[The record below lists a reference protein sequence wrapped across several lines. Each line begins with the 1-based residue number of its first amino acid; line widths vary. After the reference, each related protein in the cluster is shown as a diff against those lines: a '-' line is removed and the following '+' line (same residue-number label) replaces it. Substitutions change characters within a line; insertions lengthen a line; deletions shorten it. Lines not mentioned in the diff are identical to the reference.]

1 MYLDSYSVYLHLF
14 TVHKL
19 QTYSLPKM
27 CRFLPTYNFY
37 SKDFWYKFKTGKIIL
52 CSTWVKLDYQM
63 AKKFEW
69 TTIQDPQ
76 PPQKCKVYD
85 NLKTKT
91 LAKGLSLGA
100 SLISWKCKIASRFN
114 CWSVFDFFVH
124 TWYNN
129 GKFTFERVET
139 LFVPGSGASWSLN
152 WPRFAHWSQCTPH
165 TRYNSRSFYSYRI
178 TEMSRFYHCLI
189 ACIKHF
195 QSGYC
200 LVFDQ

>member
-1 MYLDSYSVYLHLF
+1 
-14 TVHKL
+14 
-19 QTYSLPKM
+19 M
-27 CRFLPTYNFY
+27 CKFLPTYNFY

-124 TWYNN
+124 T
-129 GKFTFERVET
+129 
-139 LFVPGSGASWSLN
+139 
-152 WPRFAHWSQCTPH
+152 
-165 TRYNSRSFYSYRI
+165 
-178 TEMSRFYHCLI
+178 
-189 ACIKHF
+189 
-195 QSGYC
+195 
-200 LVFDQ
+200 

>member
-1 MYLDSYSVYLHLF
+1 M
-14 TVHKL
+14 
-19 QTYSLPKM
+19 
-27 CRFLPTYNFY
+27 YNFY

-52 CSTWVKLDYQM
+52 CSTWMKLNYRM
-63 AKKFEW
+63 AKKSEW

-76 PPQKCKVYD
+76 PPQQCKIYD

-91 LAKGLSLGA
+91 LSLEA
-100 SLISWKCKIASRFN
+100 SLISWKRKIASRFN
-114 CWSVFDFFVH
+114 GWIWCVWFFVH
-124 TWYNN
+124 NWYNN

-165 TRYNSRSFYSYRI
+165 TRYNIKTFCSYQI
-178 TEMSRFYHCLI
+178 TEMARFYHCFI

-195 QSGYC
+195 QSGCC
-200 LVFDQ
+200 LVFDK